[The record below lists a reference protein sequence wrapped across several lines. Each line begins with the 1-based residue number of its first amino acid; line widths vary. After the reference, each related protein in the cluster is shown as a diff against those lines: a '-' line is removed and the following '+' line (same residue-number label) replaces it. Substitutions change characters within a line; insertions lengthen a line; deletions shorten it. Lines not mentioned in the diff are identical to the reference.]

1 MSELMSMSE
10 TRSQPRCGNCGQAGH
25 NRRTCTNNTEPSVPR
40 RNRRLQDMQDERRD
54 EMDRA
59 RWAREEEEQRLERLR
74 QEHERVQAIAQARL
88 NQHVQLADA
97 ERRRRTEQ
105 QVRANELRAREAAQ
119 RARENE
125 RRARENERRAAQA
138 QRSNQGHIQINA
150 PNMQISLHA
159 GSNTITVHHH
169 GVRQHHDSAAREQAN
184 RQRTPAVRAEI
195 ERLRQQAQTDENLR
209 IMTQINNDLSER
221 IARPMALTRRPEPRP
236 KLIDSDFL
244 KRVSELPIIRD
255 KAVDTDDCPVC
266 METLGETGKTVLKC
280 GHIVCQSCFLQQVLR
295 ATASEKVDSCACP
308 VCRVN
313 YLK

>member
-25 NRRTCTNNTEPSVPR
+25 NRRTCAHSNDNESPVDSADRPSGREVAR
-40 RNRRLQDMQDERRD
+40 RNRRLQTMQDERRD

-59 RWAREEEEQRLERLR
+59 RWAREAAEARRL
-74 QEHERVQAIAQARL
+74 QEARI
-88 NQHVQLADA
+88 
-97 ERRRRTEQ
+97 RRTEQ
-105 QVRANELRAREAAQ
+105 QV
-119 RARENE
+119 RENE
-125 RRARENERRAAQA
+125 RRARERVQENVRRAQENERRAQENERRAAQT
-138 QRSNQGHIQINA
+138 QRSNQGQIHINA

-159 GSNTITVHHH
+159 GSNTITVHHY
-169 GVRQHHDSAAREQAN
+169 GNRQQSDSAAREQAN
-184 RQRTPAVRAEI
+184 RQRTPAVRTEI
-195 ERLRQQAQTDENLR
+195 ERLRQQAQTDENLM
-209 IMTQINNDLSER
+209 IMTQINNELSER
-221 IARPMALTRRPEPRP
+221 LARRPEPRP
-236 KLIDSDFL
+236 ELIDSAFL
-244 KRVSELPIIRD
+244 KRVSELPIVRD

-295 ATASEKVDSCACP
+295 ATASKKVDSCACP